1 MAARHGYAAP
11 VLARAVLEGGARCV
25 QLRAKA
31 LPSRPFL
38 ALCDEI
44 VDFARPHAALVIIND
59 RVDLARLSGAGGVHL
74 GQDDLRVAD
83 ARRMLGDAAVIG
95 VSTHSVAQI
104 EATRAEPATS
114 GAVGPVFGTSTKDTG
129 YSAVGLSLVREAAR
143 RSGGRPVVAIGGI
156 TLANA
161 ASVIDAGASAVA
173 VIGDLLA
180 GSPDAR
186 VRAFLR
192 VLA

>member
-1 MAARHGYAAP
+1 M
-11 VLARAVLEGGARCV
+11 
-25 QLRAKA
+25 
-31 LPSRPFL
+31 
-38 ALCDEI
+38 
-44 VDFARPHAALVIIND
+44 
-59 RVDLARLSGAGGVHL
+59 
-74 GQDDLRVAD
+74 
-83 ARRMLGDAAVIG
+83 G
-95 VSTHSVAQI
+95 VSTPSVAQI
-104 EATRAEPATS
+104 VATRAAPPPS
-114 GAVGPVFGTSTKDTG
+114 VAVGPVFGTSTKDTG